1 MNLLSFAS
9 VMSTIGSVAL
19 AILVLLLMITV
30 HELGHYI
37 AGKIF
42 KFKINEFAIGMGPA
56 IFKRKNEKTGEVF
69 SIRIFPL
76 GGYCAFEGEDEDLD
90 SPNAFNKKEPWKR
103 IIVLIAG
110 ATMNFILGLILLTV
124 CVGAYGQ
131 SAVETYDIKP
141 STNAIISENS
151 LKNDDVILKI
161 NGKNIYM
168 ATDFTSVLKGFK
180 EGDIVAV
187 EVKDATGKKVTRN
200 VYLRNDP
207 VGENLIDVIPSYT
220 ALGISTIQKVQPT
233 EENSKLKLGDY
244 IMAFNDGD
252 NGSLGT
258 PIYYA
263 SELVDK
269 ARTLSVGDKLEFY
282 VLRTENGEKKNVLI
296 SVDINDSFTSYNDKA
311 VLSYIGILS
320 TDTYLKYSPKTVY
333 FTFFESIGRGFG
345 YSINVGG
352 TIFTTL
358 GELLTGKL
366 GIENVGGP
374 ITTITATSESIRLG
388 GTQYL
393 LDIAG
398 FIGINL
404 AVFNLLPIPA
414 LDGSRV
420 VFCAIEW
427 IRKKPVNRKIEGII
441 HAVGILVLLGFS
453 ILVDILQLF

>member
-9 VMSTIGSVAL
+9 VMSTVGSVLL
-19 AILVLLLMITV
+19 AILVLLVMITI

-69 SIRIFPL
+69 SIRVFPL
-76 GGYCAFEGEDEDLD
+76 GGFCAFEGEDEDLD
-90 SPNAFNKKEPWKR
+90 SEDAFNKKAPWKR

-110 ATMNFILGLILLTV
+110 ATMNFVLGLLLLTI

-131 SAVETYDIKP
+131 TAVETYDIKP
-141 STNAIISENS
+141 STDVVISENS
-151 LKNDDVILKI
+151 LRIDDVILKI

-168 ATDFTSVLKGFK
+168 QTDFTKALKNNK
-180 EGDIVAV
+180 EGDIVPV
-187 EVKDATGKKVTRN
+187 VVKDKNGNTVTRN

-207 VGENLIDVIPSYT
+207 TSENLIDVIPSYT
-220 ALGISTIQKVQPT
+220 ALGISTIQKVEPT
-233 EENSKLKLGDY
+233 LNSSMHSGDF
-244 IMAFNDGD
+244 ILRFNDGESEED
-252 NGSLGT
+252 GT
-258 PIYYA
+258 PIYYET
-263 SELVDK
+263 ELIEY
-269 ARTLSVGDKLEFY
+269 ARSLSVGDKVEFF
-282 VLRTENGEKKNVLI
+282 VRRSTENGNKNVLI
-296 SVDINDSFTSYNDKA
+296 TVPINDDIKNYNDKA
-311 VLSYIGILS
+311 VLSYLGILS
-320 TDTYLKYSPKTVY
+320 TDTYLKYSTKTIR
-333 FTFFESIGRGFG
+333 FTFFETIGRGFG
-345 YSINVGG
+345 YSLNVGG

-366 GIENVGGP
+366 GIDNVGGP
-374 ITTITATSESIRLG
+374 ITTITATSESIRQG
-388 GTQYL
+388 GLQYL

-427 IRKKPVNRKIEGII
+427 IRKKPVNRKVEAII
-441 HAVGILVLLGFS
+441 HAVGIIVLLGFS
-453 ILVDILQLF
+453 VLVDVLQLL